1 MPDSYEV
8 VGDDLCVTHDRVT
21 TRLTLAIPWDRMEVW
36 LSIPDGV
43 PTGVYRRILD
53 EVMPAEVRDYVSA
66 IEDIDGIRALEVQ
79 SQWVFALGD
88 RLGKALRRM
97 RSGGATPQPSP
108 LTSGSDSESEATGSE
123 PSAGQT

>member
-1 MPDSYEV
+1 MPDPYEV

-79 SQWVFALGD
+79 SQWVFALSD

-97 RSGGATPQPSP
+97 RSGGATPQPSQP
-108 LTSGSDSESEATGSE
+108 TSGSDSESGPTNSE
-123 PSAGQT
+123 PTADQT

>member
-8 VGDDLCVTHDRVT
+8 VGDDLCVTHDRT
-21 TRLTLAIPWDRMEVW
+21 TARLTLAIPWDRMEVW

-79 SQWVFALGD
+79 SQWVFALSD

-97 RSGGATPQPSP
+97 RSGGATPQPSQP
-108 LTSGSDSESEATGSE
+108 TSGTDSESGPTGSE
-123 PSAGQT
+123 PSADQT